1 MSDFERGRSPLSRR
15 LLVSIG
21 LLAAAAVT
29 LASGLVAAHGQSAST
44 GLRAWGFGAGHSTAP
59 VPHITRA
66 RQITMRAHDFVAT
79 PVDNDPTGTS
89 QGDFIT
95 VEGLLSSRSG
105 DSTIGRLDV
114 NEVFTGL
121 PPGGGARLLI
131 TVTAS
136 LAAGQITAVG
146 VGGVSASGKI
156 TIKLPI
162 AGGAG
167 KYRNVR
173 GVLIANTDTNSNT
186 TQLTYL
192 LIP

>member
-1 MSDFERGRSPLSRR
+1 MSRR

-29 LASGLVAAHGQSAST
+29 LAIGLVAAQGQSAST
-44 GLRAWGFGAGHSTAP
+44 DLRAWGFGSGHSTAP
-59 VPHITRA
+59 LPHITRA
-66 RQITMRAHDFVAT
+66 RQIRLRAHDFTAT
-79 PVDNDPTGTS
+79 PVDNDPAGTS

-95 VEGLLSSRSG
+95 VAGLLPTRGG
-105 DSTIGRLDV
+105 DSTVGRLDV

-131 TVTAS
+131 TVTTS

-146 VGGVSASGKI
+146 VGRVSASGKI

-162 AGGAG
+162 AGGSG
-167 KYRNVR
+167 KYRNAR
-173 GVLIANTDTNSNT
+173 GVLVAHSNT
-186 TQLTYL
+186 NGATTRLTYL

>member
-1 MSDFERGRSPLSRR
+1 MRR
-15 LLVSIG
+15 VAG
-21 LLAAAAVT
+21 LIAAVT
-29 LASGLVAAHGQSAST
+29 AAGGIIVAGVGAAQGDSSSAPP
-44 GLRAWGFGAGHSTAP
+44 LRAWGFGAGHSAAAE
-59 VPHITRA
+59 PHITRA
-66 RQITMRAHDFVAT
+66 RQIRLRAHDFVAT
-79 PVDNDPTGTS
+79 SVDNDPVGAS

-95 VEGLLSSRSG
+95 VEAPVSTRTG

-121 PPGGGARLLI
+121 PAGGGARLLI

-146 VGGVSASGKI
+146 VGRVSASGKI

-162 AGGAG
+162 AGGTG
-167 KYRNVR
+167 KYRNAR
-173 GVLIANTDTNSNT
+173 GVLVAHSNT
-186 TQLTYL
+186 NGATTRLTYL